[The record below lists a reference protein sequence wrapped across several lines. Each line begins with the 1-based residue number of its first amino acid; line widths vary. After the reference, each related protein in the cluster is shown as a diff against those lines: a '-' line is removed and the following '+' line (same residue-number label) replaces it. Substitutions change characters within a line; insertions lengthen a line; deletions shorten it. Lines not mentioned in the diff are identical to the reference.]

1 MLIDMRIA
9 MVAPVFES
17 VPPVRYG
24 GTERV
29 VHWLVH
35 ELVRRGHD
43 VTTFASGDSLTA
55 GTLVPVWPRAL
66 RLSGES
72 VDANAIHAGALLR
85 AMDTLPPFDVIHA
98 HVDWVGIALARSSPI
113 PIVTTVHN
121 QMELPQAGG
130 LLAARVPEAA
140 LVAISRSQRA
150 GHPDA
155 GWIATIH
162 HGLPMRGVPFQAKAD
177 DYLAF
182 VGRISP
188 EKRPDLAIRAA
199 RAAGIPLRMAA
210 KVKGNPGD
218 AAYWEEV
225 IEPLLAEGDG
235 VELVGEIS
243 DAEKPDFMGRAKALL
258 FPADW
263 PEPFGLVAIEAMS
276 FGTPVIAT
284 PRGAL
289 PEIVRHGRTGF
300 LAEGIA
306 GFVAAIRGV
315 DALDRRDCRR
325 AVERHFSV
333 ERMTDEYE
341 AVYRFA
347 AGFRTAGRAWPGGGA
362 AEDTSSVVV

>member
-1 MLIDMRIA
+1 MLLDMRIA

-29 VHWLVH
+29 VHWLAQ

-43 VTTFASGDSLTA
+43 VTTFASGDSQTA
-55 GTLVPVWPRAL
+55 GRLVAVWPRAL
-66 RLSGES
+66 RLSGET
-72 VDANAIHAGALLR
+72 VDANAIHASALLR
-85 AMDTLPPFDVIHA
+85 AMDTSPAFDVIHA
-98 HVDWVGIALARSSPI
+98 HVDWVGIALARSSQV
-113 PIVTTVHN
+113 PIVTTIHN

-140 LVAISRSQRA
+140 LVAISHAQRR
-150 GHPDA
+150 GHPEA

-162 HGLPMRGVPFQAKAD
+162 HGLPMRGVPFHAKAD

-188 EKRPDLAIRAA
+188 EKRPDIAIRAA

-218 AAYWEEV
+218 AAYWHDV

-289 PEIVRHGRTGF
+289 PEIVQHGRTGF
-300 LAEGIA
+300 LAEGVA
-306 GFVAAIRGV
+306 GFVAAIRKVGG
-315 DALDRRDCRR
+315 LERGDCRH
-325 AVERHFSV
+325 AVETHFAV

-341 AVYRFA
+341 AVYRCA
-347 AGFRTAGRAWPGGGA
+347 AGFRPAARAWPDGGA
-362 AEDTSSVVV
+362 ADTSSAVV